1 MRQKSFLL
9 DISNIHTFL
18 HSQYIARKHTS
29 RDVMVS
35 TAFLTS
41 VHIPCKNFSSSSNF
55 GKHHDGCVL
64 SSNCIC
70 LSSSST
76 MALTRLS
83 SSRRKSTLARALIS
97 LRSKYQRYF
106 NFALFSSLMCCPFC
120 TAFLF
125 PSLTDR
131 GTSIPSSG
139 IVEAEA
145 PAEDSEELNIE
156 GPATGTPGIVLKR
169 AARAALPVVR
179 LPKPT
184 PMIEI
189 FGASLREDQPAF
201 QISSAENLRLTQNP
215 VIILLFEFRVGV
227 AES

>member
-1 MRQKSFLL
+1 MLWANFLARVNCSSTSQYFGVIVAGRPRTLVVNSLFNYQSGPRQDESAQVSGPMRQKCFLL

-83 SSRRKSTLARALIS
+83 YSRRTSTLARALIN
-97 LRSKYQRYF
+97 LRSQYER
-106 NFALFSSLMCCPFC
+106 
-120 TAFLF
+120 
-125 PSLTDR
+125 
-131 GTSIPSSG
+131 
-139 IVEAEA
+139 
-145 PAEDSEELNIE
+145 
-156 GPATGTPGIVLKR
+156 
-169 AARAALPVVR
+169 
-179 LPKPT
+179 
-184 PMIEI
+184 
-189 FGASLREDQPAF
+189 
-201 QISSAENLRLTQNP
+201 
-215 VIILLFEFRVGV
+215 
-227 AES
+227 